1 MKEYDPENSA
11 EGLTSFSG
19 QTGGFTLTSIVHST
33 PDRITF
39 LVHGRGDNIDAYGV
53 LQLANTAPPRVKRL
67 SIRAI
72 PPGAKLDDIQLDTTT
87 RQNTIDAITSRL
99 TEYYVYPDVAKK
111 MIDAV
116 QEHQKKATTAR

>member
-1 MKEYDPENSA
+1 LLD
-11 EGLTSFSG
+11 
-19 QTGGFTLTSIVHST
+19 ST
-33 PDRITF
+33 PDRFTF

-67 SIRAI
+67 SIRTI
-72 PPGAKLDDIQLDTTT
+72 PPGAKLDDIQLDATTS
-87 RQNTIDAITSRL
+87 QNTIDAITSRL